1 MITGVR
7 GVLETKGAD
16 WVQVRI
22 GGSVTLQI
30 FVPPST
36 TEDLGAVGG
45 EVHLHTHLYIR
56 DDEAVLYGFSTP
68 EALRVFQLLNSVG
81 GVGPR
86 MSLGL
91 ISSLGSQGV
100 VTAVATGDVETLC
113 RAPGVGRKSAGRM
126 VLELSGKL
134 EKELADAPALAG
146 GTEDGDVLSALMA
159 LGYSVAES
167 RRAVASMGDAGGLE
181 VEEKIRRALQQLS
194 G

>member
-167 RRAVASMGDAGGLE
+167 RRAVASMGDAGGLA

-194 G
+194 E

>member
-100 VTAVATGDVETLC
+100 VTAVATGDMETLC

>member
-181 VEEKIRRALQQLS
+181 VEEKIRRALQHLS

>member
-1 MITGVR
+1 MITGVK
-7 GVLETKGAD
+7 GVLEARGAD
-16 WVQVRI
+16 WVQVRV
-22 GGSVTLQI
+22 GGSVSLQI
-30 FVPPST
+30 FVPSST

-45 EVHLHTHLYIR
+45 EVHLHTRLYIR

-91 ISSLGSQGV
+91 ISALGSRAV
-100 VTAVATGDVETLC
+100 VTAVATGDVETLS

-134 EKELADAPALAG
+134 ENELAEATALAG
-146 GTEDGDVLSALMA
+146 GSEDGDVLSALMA
-159 LGYSVAES
+159 LGYSAGES

-181 VEEKIRRALQQLS
+181 VEEKIRRALQQLA

>member
-1 MITGVR
+1 LITGVR